1 MLYAIIGTVISIAVI
16 LWVISFFMQDKFKQ
30 LEDQFEQFSISS
42 LQETYQLK
50 KKINILEEELL
61 IDDFSVEQTISSTN
75 NQQTPIM
82 RRVKELYNQ
91 GYETD
96 YIAEQVN
103 MNEYDVISMI
113 KQF

>member
-1 MLYAIIGTVISIAVI
+1 MLFTIGTVIIIAVI
-16 LWVISFFMQDKFKQ
+16 LWIVSFFMQDKFKQ

-61 IDDFSVEQTISSTN
+61 IDDFSVEQSISSRN

-82 RRVKELYNQ
+82 RKVKELYNQ
-91 GYETD
+91 GHDTD
-96 YIAEQVN
+96 YIAEHVN
-103 MNEYDVISMI
+103 MNEYDVISII

>member
-1 MLYAIIGTVISIAVI
+1 MLYAICTILIIAII
-16 LWVISFFMQDKFKQ
+16 LWIASFFMQDKFKQ

-50 KKINILEEELL
+50 KKISVLEEELL
-61 IDDFSVEQTISSTN
+61 IDDVSVEQSIHPSSP
-75 NQQTPIM
+75 QQTTIL

-91 GYETD
+91 GHDTD

-103 MNEYDVISMI
+103 MNEYDVISII